1 MLFAVAAGATVCA
14 VVVARDAAAQT
25 TTRVLCQRKSGALFV
40 RVGFC
45 GKRETP
51 VNVEALGV
59 AGPAGPAG
67 ESGGPGADGPP
78 GADGRAG
85 RDGGP
90 GPAGAPGE
98 PTASHDA

>member
-1 MLFAVAAGATVCA
+1 MSRSPMLFAVAACATVCA

-51 VNVEALGV
+51 VKLDALGL
-59 AGPAGPAG
+59 AGAPGRAG
-67 ESGGPGADGPP
+67 EVGPP

-85 RDGGP
+85 RDGAA

-98 PTASHDA
+98 PGPPGAP